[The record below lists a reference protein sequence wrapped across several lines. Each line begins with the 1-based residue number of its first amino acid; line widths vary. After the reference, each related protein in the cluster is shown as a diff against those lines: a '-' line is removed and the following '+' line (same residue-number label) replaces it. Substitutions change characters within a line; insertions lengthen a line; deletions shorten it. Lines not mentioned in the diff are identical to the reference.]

1 MADTRKYIYP
11 PRPASGAGTFSD
23 NIVGLQTV
31 DGGGLT
37 QGNFEFTTGI
47 AEKVNRTFDIGSFSE
62 PISLDTLQIDHTAE
76 SRAIIEK
83 QYKVYPKFNTTQILN
98 FTLYGSLAKR
108 LEVSITKIINW
119 FPGALDFTNLNSGY
133 TTGNTAINISY
144 DSVSN
149 ETYFEVVLAQAK
161 NPFDIDYTPSAATA
175 INSVVNDVSP
185 LRNFY
190 SNYFKYVLDING
202 TTYPIVDIVAPQTM
216 SGPTLGLYILGQPF
230 NSSTTIDRFLIRP
243 SDSVVDQVFKQDFD
257 EVEQFLLNRLS
268 NPIYTAF
275 FQVPTESPT
284 GQFYTKAQTVIW
296 PLDGPWNILIEGTAF
311 DTYLETVS
319 EIAAQLD
326 TTRTD
331 YITRSLITDAF
342 REFDTEDRRIE
353 KVLQI
358 YGRSFDEIKKYID
371 GLSFVNS
378 VHYNPSNDIPS
389 ELLKNLAE
397 TIGWDTNISPI
408 QNDDLKDAIFGN
420 TNTITYSGYSR
431 ALTPEEIN
439 AQYFRNLILNSAY
452 IFKSKGTP
460 RSILALMKM
469 IGAPDSLI
477 DFTESVYLADQKVD
491 MTTFESNY
499 SQITGGTYVEQ
510 LPSLD
515 SQVTFKLQGQTYT
528 GFGITNIVQEV
539 DTSLRDYPIDVNG
552 YPKAPISTDEFFFEK
567 GAGWYET
574 TPAHISPDEVV
585 ITGQVFTGQNP
596 DIQSQ
601 LEPFTYGQKYFDR
614 FRKFPYMKEGFKL
627 QRVVDNKKSWVE
639 NETVGLG
646 TLRIGRN
653 AGYNAYYYTSDEKLV
668 LNAKNIDLFLNAG
681 QGLAYDVWRMSTNYN
696 FPIPSS
702 GVTSSTVR
710 TGDTDWTVIDPQP
723 SKLTFFEFQET
734 FWKNMIDVRN
744 RQYITDGKTG
754 GYPRLYSMYWN
765 YLQSQELAGLTNN
778 NYNYQNLIE
787 YIQGIGDFWPQL
799 VKQMIAATTIW
810 NTGERLENSIFHR
823 QKVDWPRQRGCEL
836 VPVPADQC
844 FGTGN
849 IFAYDCST
857 EFVETFIYPWLNSSS
872 SLTSFS
878 EILLN
883 RLTNFA
889 NTNGLTLSDCLQNSL
904 KTTWYIDVR
913 IGNDVLVYVP
923 YYYGFGID
931 DVPSNQTYKEALQN
945 NLSTLN
951 DYGFTYFMNGNT
963 LRVTNLDCIPSNLE
977 NDFTINT
984 TIGLEISCC

>member
-37 QGNFEFTTGI
+37 QGNFEFTTGL
-47 AEKVNRTFDIGSFSE
+47 AEKVNRTFDIGTFSE
-62 PISLDTLQIDHTAE
+62 PISLENLQIDNTVE

-83 QYKVYPKFNTTQILN
+83 QYRVYPKFNTSQILN

-108 LEVSITKIINW
+108 LEVSITNILNK
-119 FPGALDFTNLNSGY
+119 FPAAIDMYYVNTGY
-133 TTGNTAINISY
+133 TSGNTATNITY
-144 DSVSN
+144 DSVAN
-149 ETYFEVVLAQAK
+149 ETYIDVVLAQAR
-161 NPFDIDYTPSAATA
+161 NPFDVDYTPSAATA
-175 INSVVNDVSP
+175 IQSFSQDVSP

-190 SNYFKYVLDING
+190 GNYFKYVIDIDG

-216 SGPTLGLYILGQPF
+216 SGPTLGLYIQGRPF
-230 NSSTTIDRFLIRP
+230 TGSSTFDSYLIRP
-243 SDSVVDQVFKQDFD
+243 SDSETDQVFKQDFD

-268 NPIYTAF
+268 NPKYTAF
-275 FQVPTESPT
+275 FQVPSETPT
-284 GQFYTKAQTVIW
+284 GQFYTKAETVSW
-296 PLDGPWNILIEGTAF
+296 PVDGSWNIQIVGLSF
-311 DTYLETVS
+311 DTYLEKIN
-319 EIAAQLD
+319 EIAVQLD
-326 TTRTD
+326 ESRTN
-331 YITRSLITDAF
+331 YITRGLITDAF

-358 YGRSFDEIKKYID
+358 YGRSFDEVKKYID
-371 GLSFVNS
+371 GLSFANS
-378 VHYNPSNDIPS
+378 VHYNPSNDIPN

-408 QNDDLKDAIFGN
+408 QNEALKDAIFGN
-420 TNTITYSGYSR
+420 TSTITYSGYSR

-452 IFKSKGTP
+452 LFKSKGTP

-469 IGAPDSLI
+469 IGAPESLI

-491 MTTFESNY
+491 MTTFEQNY

-515 SQVTFKLQGQTYT
+515 STVTFKLQGVTYT
-528 GFGITNIVQEV
+528 GFGITNVVQEV
-539 DTSLRDYPIDVNG
+539 DTSLRDYPIDING
-552 YPKAPISTDEFFFEK
+552 YPKAPLPTDEFFFEK

-614 FRKFPYMKEGFKL
+614 FRDFPYMKEGFKL

-639 NETVGLG
+639 NETEGLG

-653 AGYNAYYYTSDEKLV
+653 AGYNAYYYTADERLV
-668 LNAKNIDLFLNAG
+668 LNAKNIDLFLNPG
-681 QGLAYDVWRMSTNYN
+681 QGLAYDVWRMSSQNN
-696 FPIPSS
+696 FPIPAT

-710 TGDTDWTVIDPQP
+710 TGDTDWTVINPQP
-723 SKLTFFEFQET
+723 KKLTFFEFQQT
-734 FWKNMIDVRN
+734 FWRNMIDVRN

-754 GYPRLYSMYWN
+754 GYPRLYSMYWD
-765 YLQSQELAGLTNN
+765 YLQSQELAGLTNK

-787 YIQGIGDFWPQL
+787 YTQGIGDFWVQL
-799 VKQMIAATTIW
+799 VKQMIPASTIW
-810 NTGERLENSIFHR
+810 NTGERAENSIFHR

-836 VPVPADQC
+836 VPVPAEQC
-844 FGTGN
+844 FVTGN
-849 IFAYDCST
+849 LFTYDCST
-857 EFVETFIYPWLNSSS
+857 EYVETFIYPWLSGNS

-883 RLTNFA
+883 RLDYFA
-889 NTNGLTLSDCLQNSL
+889 TSNGLSLDTCLQNSL

-913 IGNDVLVYVP
+913 VGDQILIYVP
-923 YYYGFGID
+923 YYYGYGID

-951 DYGFTYFMNGNT
+951 DYGFTSFLNGNT
-963 LRVTNLDCIPSNLE
+963 LTVTNLDCQPSNLE
-977 NDFTINT
+977 NDFVINT